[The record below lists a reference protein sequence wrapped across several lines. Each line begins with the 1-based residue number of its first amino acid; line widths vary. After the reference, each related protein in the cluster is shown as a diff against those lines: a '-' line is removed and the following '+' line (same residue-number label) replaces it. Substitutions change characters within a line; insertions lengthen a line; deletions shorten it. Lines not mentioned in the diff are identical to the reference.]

1 MKILGEAERK
11 LTVLHKVDKNLI
23 IEPAIKEICV
33 GGDKNYKTIYKGA
46 FQMPLC
52 GFFPQREGGELS
64 H

>member
-1 MKILGEAERK
+1 MKNLGEVERI
-11 LTVLHKVDKNLI
+11 LTVLHKVRRNLI
-23 IEPAIKEICV
+23 FESAIKEICV